1 MVNFRQRQQVN
12 RRATVALIC
21 AMVGCILLAC
31 TPMTY
36 FMHSTSIGWLLAV
49 CAFACIIPLLSY
61 WFSDAL
67 VLRATG
73 AHVVTYTEAR
83 ELHNIVDEVRIA
95 AGLPM
100 PRVAIICDPTP
111 NALATGRNP
120 DHAVVAFTTGM
131 LDSMTRDEIQ
141 GVAAHELGHIAN
153 RDTLLMSIAASIAA
167 VLWLM
172 FGILAG
178 LATRR
183 DEKGK
188 EEDGRPAAMAV
199 MAFAPILI
207 TYLNAGMSR
216 RRESLA
222 DATAIQFTR
231 NPAGLRSALE
241 RLRWFES
248 QANSD
253 SAATAHMWFS
263 ARTSWRGRL
272 LATHPPLEDR
282 IARLRAMEGVG

>member
-12 RRATVALIC
+12 RRATGALMC
-21 AMVGCILLAC
+21 AMAGCILLAC
-31 TPMTY
+31 TPITY
-36 FMHSTSIGWLLAV
+36 VMRSAAAGWLLAV
-49 CAFACIIPLLSY
+49 CALACIIPLLSY

-73 AHVVTYTEAR
+73 AQVVSYTEAR

-100 PRVAIICDPTP
+100 PRVAIIYDATP
-111 NALATGRNP
+111 NALATGRNQ
-120 DHAVVAFTTGM
+120 DRAVVAFTTGM

-172 FGILAG
+172 FAILAG
-178 LATRR
+178 LATRK
-183 DEKGK
+183 DEDGN
-188 EEDGRPAAMAV
+188 EGDGRPVAMAM
-199 MAFAPILI
+199 MAFTPILI

-222 DATAIQFTR
+222 DATAVQLTR

-248 QANSD
+248 QATAEST
-253 SAATAHMWFS
+253 ATAHLWFN

-272 LATHPPLEDR
+272 LATHPPIEDR
-282 IARLRAMEGVG
+282 IARLRAMEAVK